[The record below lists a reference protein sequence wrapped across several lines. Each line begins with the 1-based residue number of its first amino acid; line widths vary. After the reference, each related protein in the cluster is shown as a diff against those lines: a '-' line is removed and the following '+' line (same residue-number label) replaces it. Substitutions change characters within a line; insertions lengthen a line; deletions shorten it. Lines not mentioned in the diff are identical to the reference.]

1 MYIYDKLTARIDG
14 IWFWFLKKTK
24 DGSIKIDRKPD
35 DKAYT
40 PPEKY
45 EDAIEIWTKNTKKDY
60 KRFK

>member
-1 MYIYDKLTARIDG
+1 MVLFIPKKIYKVQIYEILFSEKNIS
-14 IWFWFLKKTK
+14 KKN
-24 DGSIKIDRKPD
+24 RKPD